1 MPYNSILATHIANRM
16 LNAHFQKTA
25 NKQDM
30 QLEEVEKFI
39 REEACANPVGWGKLL
54 FRIIHRKAN
63 RALVALTIRALP
75 DEQQRFLQLKYGE
88 KAFVTKQAKV
98 LNVSSSQLY
107 LWHRVIIERIL
118 HSLRFRLTVEDV
130 FLRTKIIEMQG
141 VIEMLI
147 AARKEYDPHFRVVD
161 AAYYRSLVRYNEQ
174 YGRLLYE
181 LDSCINRGDCRLDIA
196 VAAMV
201 ENPYE
206 YHTTA
211 AQKYGLH
218 PGSYGRYIH
227 SFEDRVRGLVF

>member
-1 MPYNSILATHIANRM
+1 MPYNSILGAHIANRM
-16 LNAHFQKTA
+16 LNTHFQKAA
-25 NKQDM
+25 NQQDM
-30 QLEEVEKFI
+30 ELEEAEKFA
-39 REEACANPVGWGKLL
+39 REEAHANPAGWGKLL

-63 RALVALTIRALP
+63 RALVALTIQALP
-75 DEQQRFLQLKYGE
+75 DEQQRFLQLKYRE
-88 KAFVTKQAKV
+88 KAFVTKQTKV

-118 HSLRFRLTVEDV
+118 HALRFRLTIEDV

-147 AARKEYDPHFRVVD
+147 
-161 AAYYRSLVRYNEQ
+161 
-174 YGRLLYE
+174 GRLLYE